1 MGGNLAA
8 ALASLDVGTLF
19 FVAIC
24 VTVLLGL
31 FLLHAWLQEGNRAL
45 AWWSLA
51 YLIGGASGVL
61 WRFGDGVA
69 PIVPSGTST
78 VLLFAAVGM
87 AWSGARSFHGR
98 PICWS
103 VMAFGAAFW
112 IVASFFPAF
121 AESAASR
128 IVVSALIVAGYT
140 VLTAA
145 ELRQERRK
153 SLLRRWPAIFV
164 PMLHGAIFLFPAT
177 FATLCCMGEGA
188 PGPAHGWIVLFA
200 VEIVLYLVG
209 TAFVVL
215 ILAKDRTVHCY
226 RMAAATD
233 PLTGLLNRRGFF
245 EAAEDLMATRRR
257 QRMAPISALVF
268 DLDRFKAIND
278 QNGHATGDAVLQ
290 LFAKVARETLRAT
303 DIVGRLGGEEFV
315 ALLPGTALETAVA
328 AERVRA
334 ALAAAA
340 VLRRGQRIAATV
352 SVGIASGSP
361 TTPIDALITRADDAL
376 YRAKQNG
383 RNRVEIAVDPDDAT
397 AAAREQ
403 ATAIAY
409 GRRRKEEGAANHGA
423 QQSCI
428 A

>member
-1 MGGNLAA
+1 MGGSLGA
-8 ALASLDVGTLF
+8 ALASLDVGTLL

-45 AWWSLA
+45 AWWSFA

-61 WRFGDGVA
+61 WRFGDAVA
-69 PIVPSGTST
+69 PTVPSEIST
-78 VLLFAAVGM
+78 VLLFVAVGM

-112 IVASFFPAF
+112 IVASFFPPF
-121 AESAASR
+121 VESVTSR
-128 IVVSALIVAGYT
+128 IAVSALVVAGYT

-164 PMLHGAIFLFPAT
+164 PMLHGAIFLFPVT

-200 VEIVLYLVG
+200 VEIVLYVVG
-209 TAFVVL
+209 TAFIVL
-215 ILAKDRTVHCY
+215 ILAKDRTVHRY
-226 RMAAATD
+226 RMVAATD

-257 QRMAPISALVF
+257 PRTAPISALVF

-290 LFAKVARETLRAT
+290 LFARVVRETLRAT
-303 DIVGRLGGEEFV
+303 DLVGRLGGEEFV

>member
-1 MGGNLAA
+1 MGGSLAA

-61 WRFGDGVA
+61 WRFGGAVA

-145 ELRQERRK
+145 ELRRERRK

-177 FATLCCMGEGA
+177 FATLCCTGEAG
-188 PGPAHGWIVLFA
+188 PGSQGWIVLFA
-200 VEIVLYLVG
+200 VEIVLYVVG
-209 TAFVVL
+209 TAFIVL
-215 ILAKDRTVHCY
+215 ILAKDRTVHRY

-245 EAAEDLMATRRR
+245 EAAEDLTVTRRR
-257 QRMAPISALVF
+257 QRTAPISVLVF
-268 DLDRFKAIND
+268 DLDRFKTIND

-334 ALAAAA
+334 ALADAAI
-340 VLRRGQRIAATV
+340 VRRGRRIAATV
-352 SVGIASGSP
+352 SIGVASGSP
-361 TTPIDALITRADDAL
+361 TTAIDALITRADDAL
-376 YRAKQNG
+376 YRAKENG
-383 RNRVEIAVDPDDAT
+383 RNRVEIAADPDDAT
-397 AAAREQ
+397 AVSSGQ
-403 ATAIAY
+403 TGAI
-409 GRRRKEEGAANHGA
+409 GHGCRRKEEGAANDGA